1 MELTTRQKRI
11 SHIVEEQGPITG
23 KLIAK
28 QLNVTRAA
36 LRSDLAIL
44 TMAGILDAR
53 PKVGYYFLGRDHLN
67 PVADKLETYT
77 VKDIMSQAIV
87 VQSKTSVH
95 EATVTMFLE
104 DVGTLLVGD
113 EGYLQGVISRKDL
126 LRSIMGKN
134 NEMEVP
140 LTMIMTPVSKI
151 IFAEKDEPVLAA
163 AERLID
169 FEVDCLP
176 VIVREDGD
184 DKGKYKIVGR
194 LSKTNITRLFV
205 ECGKRFPLRQDV

>member
-1 MELTTRQKRI
+1 MKLTDRQKKI

-67 PVADKLETYT
+67 PVADKLETYK
-77 VKDIMSQAIV
+77 VKDIMSQPVIV
-87 VQSKTSVH
+87 KPETSVD
-95 EATVTMFLE
+95 EATIKMFLE
-104 DVGTLLVGD
+104 DVGTLLVGE
-113 EGYLQGVISRKDL
+113 EGYLHGVISRKDL

-134 NEMEVP
+134 NESEVP
-140 LTMIMTPVSKI
+140 ITMIMTPVSKI
-151 IFAEKDEPVLAA
+151 VFAESDEPVLSAA
-163 AERLID
+163 GRIID
-169 FEVDCLP
+169 YEVDCLP
-176 VIVREDGD
+176 VIEREAGS
-184 DKGKYKIVGR
+184 DKSKYRIVGR

-205 ECGKRFPLRQDV
+205 ECGTRHPQHRDV